1 VLAATEDVIVD
12 AYVEGLRVEGC
23 DIAIDVVRR
32 AHALQ
37 LLVFTGLSTIPFE
50 HFGEPPSDA
59 LLALA
64 AERAALSRF
73 SLDLVDATSPL

>member
-1 VLAATEDVIVD
+1 M
-12 AYVEGLRVEGC
+12 
-23 DIAIDVVRR
+23 RR

-37 LLVFTGLSTIPFE
+37 LLIFTGLSTLPFE
-50 HFGEPPSDA
+50 HFGEPPSEA

-73 SLDLVDATSPL
+73 SLDLVAATATT